1 MAIIK
6 TNISEVEEVFAKLDL
21 ALICEEKYQSLKQF
35 DWVVYA
41 ILKNQEGLSKRS
53 YLMGNKS
60 YVDKYNNVFVRI
72 SQKKLAKLLKTSI
85 PTLRNSLNRLVE
97 VDLLEIHV
105 VGQNECNIMYI
116 GNPERTIT
124 FGEYI
129 ESIGKALEDE
139 DNAKDFKPS
148 INVDNIKDL
157 DNKKAST
164 VPPVKAEDLKNDFD
178 NKSIPQNKKKDTSK
192 KEKSEIIKLIDNSCV
207 NIRKQDLKKCEEE
220 FIDIDKLKEALEVCE
235 KNNSH
240 GIKSLRMAY
249 KYGDRNSNINTD
261 NDKRKGSI
269 YMADSKVD
277 VDGELK
283 SAKEMSKEDVIYKLD
298 LKNGTNWS
306 GRNPNAKGIFKANF

>member
-164 VPPVKAEDLKNDFD
+164 VPPVKA
-178 NKSIPQNKKKDTSK
+178 NKENIKTNNSIPQNDQKDTDK
-192 KEKSEIIKLIDNSCV
+192 NEKNKKSEIVEIINNSCV

-220 FIDIDKLKEALEVCE
+220 FTDIDKLKEALGICEV
-235 KNNSH
+235 NNSH
-240 GIKSLRMAY
+240 GIKALRMAY
-249 KYGDRNSNINTD
+249 KYGNVNNNNSNKKQSTIF
-261 NDKRKGSI
+261 
-269 YMADSKVD
+269 MADSKVD
-277 VDGELK
+277 VNGELK
-283 SAKEMSKEDVIYKLD
+283 SVEDMSNEDIAYKLD

-306 GRNPNAKGIFKANF
+306 GRNPNAKGIFKDNF

>member
-164 VPPVKAEDLKNDFD
+164 VPAVKT
-178 NKSIPQNKKKDTSK
+178 NKENIKSNNSIPQNDLKDTDK
-192 KEKSEIIKLIDNSCV
+192 NEKNKKSEIVEIINNSCV

-220 FIDIDKLKEALEVCE
+220 FTDIDKLKEALEICE
-235 KNNSH
+235 VNNSH
-240 GIKSLRMAY
+240 GIKALRMAY
-249 KYGDRNSNINTD
+249 KYGNVNNNNSNKKQSTIF
-261 NDKRKGSI
+261 
-269 YMADSKVD
+269 MADSKVD
-277 VDGELK
+277 VNGELK
-283 SAKEMSKEDVIYKLD
+283 SVEDMSNEDIAYKLD

>member
-6 TNISEVEEVFAKLDL
+6 TNINEVEEVFAKMDL
-21 ALICEEKYQSLKQF
+21 ALICEERYNSLKQF
-35 DWVVYA
+35 DWVVYT

-97 VDLLEIHV
+97 AELLEIHV

-116 GNPERTIT
+116 GNPVRTIT
-124 FGEYI
+124 FGEYV
-129 ESIGKALEDE
+129 ENIGKALEDE

-164 VPPVKAEDLKNDFD
+164 EPPVKA
-178 NKSIPQNKKKDTSK
+178 NKENIKSNNSIPQNDKKYASK
-192 KEKSEIIKLIDNSCV
+192 KEEN
-207 NIRKQDLKKCEEE
+207 
-220 FIDIDKLKEALEVCE
+220 
-235 KNNSH
+235 KNKVLNNKH
-240 GIKSLRMAY
+240 
-249 KYGDRNSNINTD
+249 NNTVK
-261 NDKRKGSI
+261 NTFTE
-269 YMADSKVD
+269 Y
-277 VDGELK
+277 E
-283 SAKEMSKEDVIYKLD
+283 AKELEEKLRESQSKRLGYKQF
-298 LKNGTNWS
+298 
-306 GRNPNAKGIFKANF
+306 NPNFEI

>member
-6 TNISEVEEVFAKLDL
+6 TNINEVEEVFAKMDL
-21 ALICEEKYQSLKQF
+21 ALICEERYNGLKQF
-35 DWVVYA
+35 DWVVYT

-60 YVDKYNNVFVRI
+60 YVDKYDNVFVRI

-97 VDLLEIHV
+97 AELLEIHV

-116 GNPERTIT
+116 GNPVRTIT

-129 ESIGKALEDE
+129 ENIGKALEDE

-164 VPPVKAEDLKNDFD
+164 EPPVKANKENIKP
-178 NKSIPQNKKKDTSK
+178 NKSICNSDINNTLFDEKNQCKKV
-192 KEKSEIIKLIDNSCV
+192 ESEVVKIINNSCV

-220 FIDIDKLKEALEVCE
+220 FTDIDKLKEALEVCE

-249 KYGDRNSNINTD
+249 KYGNVNNNNSNKKQSTIF
-261 NDKRKGSI
+261 
-269 YMADSKVD
+269 MADSKVI
-277 VDGELK
+277 VDGKLK
-283 SAKEMSKEDVIYKLD
+283 SVADMTEEEFEQKLRE
-298 LKNGTNWS
+298 KW
-306 GRNPNAKGIFKANF
+306 GRNFIG

>member
-116 GNPERTIT
+116 GNPERTIA

-164 VPPVKAEDLKNDFD
+164 VPPVKA
-178 NKSIPQNKKKDTSK
+178 NKENIKTNNSIPQNDQKDTDK
-192 KEKSEIIKLIDNSCV
+192 NEKNKKSEIVEIINNSCI

-220 FIDIDKLKEALEVCE
+220 FTDIDKLKEALEICE
-235 KNNSH
+235 VNNSH
-240 GIKSLRMAY
+240 GIKALRMAY
-249 KYGDRNSNINTD
+249 KYGNVNNNNSNKKQSTIF
-261 NDKRKGSI
+261 
-269 YMADSKVD
+269 MADSKVD
-277 VDGELK
+277 VNGELK
-283 SAKEMSKEDVIYKLD
+283 SVEDMSNEDIAYKLD

-306 GRNPNAKGIFKANF
+306 GRNPNAKGIFKDNF

>member
-1 MAIIK
+1 MGIIK
-6 TNISEVEEVFAKLDL
+6 TNINEVEEVFAKLDL
-21 ALICEEKYQSLKQF
+21 ALICEEKYQNLKQF

-129 ESIGKALEDE
+129 ENIGKALEDE
-139 DNAKDFKPS
+139 DNYKDFKPS

-157 DNKKAST
+157 ESKKAST
-164 VPPVKAEDLKNDFD
+164 VPPVKADKENIKTN
-178 NKSIPQNKKKDTSK
+178 NSIPQNNKKYSNK
-192 KEKSEIIKLIDNSCV
+192 KEENKVLNNKHNNTVKNTFAEYEEKELENKLRESQLERMGYNQFNPSYPY
-207 NIRKQDLKKCEEE
+207 KEETQYTKDGQR
-220 FIDIDKLKEALEVCE
+220 IDI
-235 KNNSH
+235 
-240 GIKSLRMAY
+240 G
-249 KYGDRNSNINTD
+249 
-261 NDKRKGSI
+261 
-269 YMADSKVD
+269 
-277 VDGELK
+277 
-283 SAKEMSKEDVIYKLD
+283 
-298 LKNGTNWS
+298 
-306 GRNPNAKGIFKANF
+306 

>member
-6 TNISEVEEVFAKLDL
+6 TNINEVEEVFAKLDL
-21 ALICEEKYQSLKQF
+21 ALICEEKYSSLKQF

-60 YVDKYNNVFVRI
+60 YVDKYNNVFVKM

-97 VDLLEIHV
+97 VELLEIHV

-129 ESIGKALEDE
+129 ENIGKALEDE

-157 DNKKAST
+157 ENKKAST
-164 VPPVKAEDLKNDFD
+164 VPPVKANNKNIKD
-178 NKSIPQNKKKDTSK
+178 NNSIHKNNKKYTKNIKENNGNKVLHNKHNDSVNNNFTNYGEKELESMLREK
-192 KEKSEIIKLIDNSCV
+192 QKEKFDDVQSF
-207 NIRKQDLKKCEEE
+207 E
-220 FIDIDKLKEALEVCE
+220 F
-235 KNNSH
+235 
-240 GIKSLRMAY
+240 
-249 KYGDRNSNINTD
+249 
-261 NDKRKGSI
+261 
-269 YMADSKVD
+269 
-277 VDGELK
+277 
-283 SAKEMSKEDVIYKLD
+283 
-298 LKNGTNWS
+298 
-306 GRNPNAKGIFKANF
+306 NPNFKI

>member
-6 TNISEVEEVFAKLDL
+6 TNINEVEEVFAKLDL
-21 ALICEEKYQSLKQF
+21 ALICEEKYNTLKQF

-97 VDLLEIHV
+97 VELLEINV

-116 GNPERTIT
+116 GNPVRTIT

-139 DNAKDFKPS
+139 DNSKDFKPS
-148 INVDNIKDL
+148 INVDNVMDL
-157 DNKKAST
+157 ENKKAST
-164 VPPVKAEDLKNDFD
+164 GGTVKADNQTNKNNIDT
-178 NKSIPQNKKKDTSK
+178 NSIPQNNKKYSSK
-192 KEKSEIIKLIDNSCV
+192 NKENKNNTGKGASANVNNTFEKYDPKELESMLEEGQKGKFDKYKNTEEENRVDKV
-207 NIRKQDLKKCEEE
+207 NITNENIENKSNEEIKQ
-220 FIDIDKLKEALEVCE
+220 FIPQC
-235 KNNSH
+235 N
-240 GIKSLRMAY
+240 Y
-249 KYGDRNSNINTD
+249 KYMG
-261 NDKRKGSI
+261 
-269 YMADSKVD
+269 
-277 VDGELK
+277 
-283 SAKEMSKEDVIYKLD
+283 
-298 LKNGTNWS
+298 
-306 GRNPNAKGIFKANF
+306 

>member
-139 DNAKDFKPS
+139 DNAKDVKPS

-164 VPPVKAEDLKNDFD
+164 VPPVKA
-178 NKSIPQNKKKDTSK
+178 NKENIKSNNSIPQNDKKYASK
-192 KEKSEIIKLIDNSCV
+192 KEENKESEVVEIINNSCV

-220 FIDIDKLKEALEVCE
+220 FTDIDKLKEALGICE

-249 KYGDRNSNINTD
+249 KYGNRSND
-261 NDKRKGSI
+261 NMIKKQGTI
-269 YMADSKVD
+269 FMADSKVI
-277 VDGELK
+277 VDGKLK
-283 SAKEMSKEDVIYKLD
+283 SVTDMTEEEFEQKLRE
-298 LKNGTNWS
+298 KW
-306 GRNPNAKGIFKANF
+306 GRNFIG